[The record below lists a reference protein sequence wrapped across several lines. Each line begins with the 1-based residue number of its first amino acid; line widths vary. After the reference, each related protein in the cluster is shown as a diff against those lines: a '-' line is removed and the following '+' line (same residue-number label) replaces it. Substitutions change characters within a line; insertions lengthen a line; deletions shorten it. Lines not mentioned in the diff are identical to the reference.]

1 LKEIDMTKPGYLY
14 ALPFTVLV
22 SLAACAS
29 HPPAQNTAQ
38 SSPPQN
44 TTAQNSPPQNTTA
57 QNATHAPNDDASIN
71 QRVETA
77 VNNVQG
83 VHENDVHASTQDAV
97 VTLKGSVD
105 NRLVA
110 TYVIQAARQVEGVKQ
125 VNYNI
130 KLRS

>member
-1 LKEIDMTKPGYLY
+1 MTKPGYLY
-14 ALPFTVLV
+14 ALPLTALV

-38 SSPPQN
+38 SNPPQN

-125 VNYNI
+125 VDYNI
-130 KLRS
+130 KVKS

>member
-14 ALPFTVLV
+14 ALPLTALV

-38 SSPPQN
+38 SN
-44 TTAQNSPPQNTTA
+44 PPQNTTA

-125 VNYNI
+125 VDYNI
-130 KLRS
+130 KVKS